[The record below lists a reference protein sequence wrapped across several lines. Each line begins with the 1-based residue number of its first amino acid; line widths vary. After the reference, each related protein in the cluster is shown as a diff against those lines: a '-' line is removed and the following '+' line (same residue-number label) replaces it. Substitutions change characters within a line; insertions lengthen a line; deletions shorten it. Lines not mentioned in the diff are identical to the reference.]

1 MTPEHVSDRT
11 PTRAFGTL
19 HLVLALPWWVAAA
32 LTAFLGL
39 RSSEFQGVSTMVL
52 GVAISLALAGLAVW
66 TARGWW
72 LLLTAVLGSVI
83 AVGGAAGM
91 GIQFIDHTPTGLT
104 GTVWT
109 LQNLA
114 IYAVLISG
122 LAAFVL
128 GIVELGRR
136 RRTPLRE
143 GADPASR

>member
-1 MTPEHVSDRT
+1 MDGMAGGRPNRG
-11 PTRAFGTL
+11 AFRTL

-32 LTAFLGL
+32 LTAVLAV
-39 RSSEFQGVSTMVL
+39 RSSEFQSVSTMVL

-66 TARGWW
+66 TARGGW

-83 AVGGAAGM
+83 AAGGWAGM

-114 IYAVLISG
+114 SIAVLISG
-122 LAAFVL
+122 LIAFVI
-128 GIVELGRR
+128 GIIEVGRSR
-136 RRTPLRE
+136 RPPLAPE
-143 GADPASR
+143 GSDPASR